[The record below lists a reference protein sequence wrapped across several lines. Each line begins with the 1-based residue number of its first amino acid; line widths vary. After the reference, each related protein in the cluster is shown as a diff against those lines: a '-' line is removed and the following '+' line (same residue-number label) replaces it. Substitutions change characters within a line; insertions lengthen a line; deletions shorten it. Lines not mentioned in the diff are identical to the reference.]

1 MSEISRREFLAGT
14 AAAGTAALA
23 GRFSFAAEDR
33 PKITSGTDLVT
44 LGRSGIKTS
53 VLGIGTGTRGGQE
66 QRKLGEKG
74 FTKLARHAL
83 DRGIRYIDTAGG
95 YPGMHAFVAAALK
108 GVPREKYFLQSKTRA
123 KDAATATAEVARFR
137 EELKVDYIDTVL
149 MHCLKTGD
157 WPTDMRPVMDALSD
171 AKEKGHVRAVGIS
184 SHGMDPL
191 AASID
196 VDWIDVQ
203 LARIN
208 PFGTKMD
215 GKPAEVAA
223 LLKKAHATGRGMLG
237 MKIFGESGYD
247 SREKR
252 AEALKY
258 VLGLGSVHAFTIG
271 FSTTE
276 QIDETLEL
284 IKDALAYRHEMQRLI
299 A

>member
-1 MSEISRREFLAGT
+1 MSQISRREFLAGT
-14 AAAGTAALA
+14 AAAGAAAVA
-23 GRFSFAAEDR
+23 GRFGFAAEKS
-33 PKITSGTDLVT
+33 PKITRGTDLVT

-53 VLGIGTGTRGGQE
+53 VLGIGTGTRGGRE
-66 QRKLGEKG
+66 QRELGEKG
-74 FTKLARHAL
+74 FTKLTRHAL
-83 DRGIRYIDTAGG
+83 DRGICYVDTADN
-95 YPGMHAFVAAALK
+95 YRMHPFVGAALK

-123 KDAATATAEVARFR
+123 KDATTATADVARFR

-149 MHCLKTGD
+149 MHCMQKGT

-184 SHGMDPL
+184 NHGLEPL

-203 LARIN
+203 LVRIN
-208 PFGTKMD
+208 PFGSKMD
-215 GKPAEVAA
+215 GTPAEVAA
-223 LLKKAHATGRGMLG
+223 LLKKAHATGRGVLG
-237 MKIFGESGYD
+237 MKIFGEDGYD

-252 AEALKY
+252 AQALKY

-271 FSTTE
+271 FTTTD

-284 IKDALAYRHEMQRLI
+284 IEDALAYRHELQRWV